1 MRRTVTNAMRSR
13 GIERMPIA
21 SDGWLSDLG
30 TSQVVWWCFAGLPV
44 RALAGVAGVDPAGK

>member
-1 MRRTVTNAMRSR
+1 MTNAMRSR